1 LLGNIN
7 LKATLKQSVLKASI
21 AMILTVF
28 IYQFYHIEFLRSA
41 IEDAAFDTTSWF
53 ALSKTTTDTN
63 QSNTFV
69 LMLDDNY
76 LKSKALLDENNE
88 TNYGYILPR
97 EYLAEI
103 IKSIDTLVADVDEE
117 NYPYALFLD
126 YDFSYLSDPHNR
138 IPSSG
143 DLEFLE
149 VLKVPRPYVIYLP
162 ITSNYNFVYHS
173 QDEKLQTLID
183 EGKIK
188 FVSVGLT
195 SASDGVSRRYYPYE
209 VYKNR
214 KGEDKKFAH
223 VAIELFAKQNKLDKK
238 IIENFS
244 QEGIALVENRII
256 FKDTSTLEER
266 EYSSWQ
272 SNWKKLS
279 GFSANYPLDMIYED
293 DIRDAVFMVGATHSQ
308 SSDTFDI
315 DAFSKEISG
324 VEMHANALLTLGY
337 LNGKL
342 KRLPIYWSALIVF
355 FIVAFVD
362 FVLAKLYVKLSRWR
376 EKLGSSKLQKFFTI
390 IIHEEQDDF
399 HEFWLVLLSLLIMFV
414 LSYKLLLAE
423 KHYWF
428 NWMIP
433 ALMYFP
439 YLMLMG
445 LKKLVLK

>member
-1 LLGNIN
+1 M
-7 LKATLKQSVLKASI
+7 KATLKQSVLKASV
-21 AMILTVF
+21 AMALTVL

-53 ALSKTTTDTN
+53 ALSKTTTDTD

-103 IKSIDTLVADVDEE
+103 IQSIDTLVADIDEE
-117 NYPYALFLD
+117 NCPYALFLD

-138 IPSSG
+138 VPSSG

-162 ITSNYNFVYHS
+162 ITSNYNFIYHS

-209 VYKNR
+209 IYKNR
-214 KGEDKKFAH
+214 EGKDEKFAH
-223 VAIELFAKQNKLDKK
+223 VAIELFAKQNELDRK
-238 IIENFS
+238 IIEDFS

-256 FKDTSTLEER
+256 FKDTSTLEDR

-308 SSDTFDI
+308 SSDTFEI

-324 VEMHANALLTLGY
+324 VEMHANALMTLGY

-362 FVLAKLYVKLSRWR
+362 FVLAKLYVKLSEWR
-376 EKLGSSKLQKFFTI
+376 EKLGSSKLQKIFTI

-423 KHYWF
+423 EHYWF